1 MKNCFVCTYHFA
13 FYISSHV
20 RFNIES
26 YIDKATFLR
35 SNAGFVLADHGQHG
49 LEASDDPVKP
59 AGVGVPGGAR
69 IQPGVREGHSE
80 GDLGGGE
87 DGALPRVLLQPGGAQ
102 GAWPVLLEVEHAA
115 TKSE

>member
-1 MKNCFVCTYHFA
+1 MLLEYRKLY
-13 FYISSHV
+13 
-20 RFNIES
+20 
-26 YIDKATFLR
+26 KATFLR

-49 LEASDDPVKP
+49 LEAPDNPVKP

-69 IQPGVREGHSE
+69 VQPGVGEGHPE

-102 GAWPVLLEVEHAA
+102 GARSVLLEVEHAA
-115 TKSE
+115 TKSPPKKEKKKDLDLGLTQ